1 MIFVTVGTS
10 TFPFDRLLRG
20 VDELGMRDDLVVQYG
35 ASELVPHASVARQF
49 MSYADVLDHM
59 RRAHAVIAHGGAG
72 SILTALHA
80 GKHPIVVPRRC
91 RFSEAVDDHQL
102 DLASRLASTGLVTL
116 VDDVSELAAQV
127 AAVPAAQASQSASS
141 SLAAAI
147 SAFVESKIG
156 HPSGSGGNRGS

>member
-35 ASELVPHASVARQF
+35 ASELVPRARITRQF
-49 MSYADVLDHM
+49 MAYADVLDHM
-59 RRAHAVIAHGGAG
+59 RRARAVIAHGGAG

-80 GKHPIVVPRRC
+80 GKHPIVVPRRS

-102 DLASRLASTGLVTL
+102 DLASRLASEGLVTL

-127 AAVPAAQASQSASS
+127 AAVPGAQASQPASS

-147 SAFVESKIG
+147 SSFVESKIG
-156 HPSGSGGNRGS
+156 TPSVSASNRCS